1 MWLWSIWMTR
11 LILLRNIS
19 LMTGEVGD
27 PSNDSRG
34 QGWDGQLCREAFCRE
49 CSPASAAQDRW
60 PLALRP
66 HLDSPLCQ
74 GRRRS
79 DYSANLIG
87 GEGDSEGASA
97 GVGVHRLRLERRE
110 SLRDKHIH
118 VHLRVCV
125 SVWNPLGHHQNH
137 FRKENVYIRHSKGKC
152 AAMTG
157 LV

>member
-11 LILLRNIS
+11 LILFRNIS

-125 SVWNPLGHHQNH
+125 CQCEILWGITRITSERRMFIYDTAKVSVLLWLD
-137 FRKENVYIRHSKGKC
+137 
-152 AAMTG
+152 
-157 LV
+157 